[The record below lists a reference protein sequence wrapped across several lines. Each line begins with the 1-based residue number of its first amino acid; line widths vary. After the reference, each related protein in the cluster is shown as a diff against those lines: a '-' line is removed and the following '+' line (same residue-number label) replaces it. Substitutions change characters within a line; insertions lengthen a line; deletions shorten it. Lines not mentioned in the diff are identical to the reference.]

1 FHADDD
7 FPVAARAFDQFR
19 FAVCEIHRL
28 SWASRLRT
36 GASPSQ
42 CAHAPC
48 HTAAAFAR
56 RGQRG
61 TPTRRGRWPREP
73 GLSEVRMADNRAR
86 NGKLSALLGLLIAL
100 AAIGQ
105 KDGRH
110 RRGSPPGR
118 NGAAT
123 ALAAADLSIGPAAP
137 GCRTSDAAVASPG
150 FV

>member
-1 FHADDD
+1 
-7 FPVAARAFDQFR
+7 FR

-86 NGKLSALLGLLIAL
+86 NGNLSALLGLLVAL
-100 AAIGQ
+100 AAIVFLLNGGEYVGKKTVATDEDLPPVATGQ
-105 KDGRH
+105 QPR
-110 RRGSPPGR
+110 
-118 NGAAT
+118 
-123 ALAAADLSIGPAAP
+123 
-137 GCRTSDAAVASPG
+137 
-150 FV
+150 